1 MPLETDCIQCFAIA
15 PSQCY
20 DTRPMKPQDLSKL
33 KPNPLAIEGWMSEDE
48 LCWLAEHAAESSSV
62 VEIGSWKGRST
73 AALLASCKGTV
84 TAVDHFQ
91 GSANELTTT
100 HEEATRASIYQQFM
114 ANVGDAPN
122 LKVLDMPSR
131 QASREVEDASADMV
145 FIDGAHDAVSV
156 IQDLTL
162 WIPKCRKLLCGHDSN
177 FPSVQ
182 AALKRQ
188 GIKWTRGPGAIW
200 YAYMDQMDGVS
211 SSPIMKKT
219 GVALAIVS
227 GRGACP
233 VAMLQAVVLQGWPT
247 NVNFTILTIM
257 GKDIDAGRTLAI
269 EQAMEAGVKYLW
281 FLDDDTVPPQDAARH
296 MMKVFKEHPKAAVV
310 GGIYTTRAAPP
321 EPIVYSEQGAG
332 AFWDWKAG
340 EVFKCWGIGTGCM
353 MIDLDVFRYLDKP
366 WFLTTHDADRRE
378 SDDLHFCE
386 LVNQAGFEVWAHGGV
401 LCHHYD
407 LERGVVYML
416 PRGSKP
422 YLERLGNTTEA
433 KL

>member
-1 MPLETDCIQCFAIA
+1 
-15 PSQCY
+15 
-20 DTRPMKPQDLSKL
+20 MKPQDLATL
-33 KPNPLAIEGWMSEDE
+33 KPNPLPIQGWMIEAE
-48 LCWLAEHAAESSSV
+48 LCWLAERAAESTSV
-62 VEIGSWKGRST
+62 VEVGSWKGRST
-73 AALLASCKGTV
+73 AALLSACKGTV
-84 TAVDHFQ
+84 TAVDHFL
-91 GSANELTTT
+91 GTPEDENHL
-100 HEEATRASIYQQFM
+100 EAATVDVHAEFM
-114 ANVGDAPN
+114 RNVGESPN
-122 LKVLDMPSR
+122 LRVLKMPSR
-131 QASREVEDASADMV
+131 QASKEFEDGSVDMI

-156 IQDLTL
+156 LQDLTA
-162 WIPKCRKLLCGHDSN
+162 WVPKCRRLLCGHDRDW
-177 FPSVQ
+177 PGVK
-182 AALKRQ
+182 AALARC
-188 GIKWTRGPGAIW
+188 GIKWIEGPGVLW
-200 YAYMDQMDGVS
+200 YAYMGQADGVTA
-211 SSPIMKKT
+211 SPIMSKT
-219 GVALAIVS
+219 GVALAVVS
-227 GRGACP
+227 GRGSCP
-233 VAMLQAVVLQGWPT
+233 IAMLQPLVLQGWPT

-281 FLDDDTVPPQDAARH
+281 FLDDDTVPPQDAGRH
-296 MMKVFKEHPKAAVV
+296 MMKVFRDHPKAAVV

-353 MIDLDVFRYLDKP
+353 MIDMDVFRYLDKP
-366 WFLTTHDADRRE
+366 WFRTTHDADFRE

-416 PRGSKP
+416 PRNSKP
-422 YLERLGNTTEA
+422 YQQRLENTTEA

>member
-1 MPLETDCIQCFAIA
+1 MLSP
-15 PSQCY
+15 QCY
-20 DTRPMKPQDLSKL
+20 DTRPMKPQEPSAA
-33 KPNPLAIEGWMSEDE
+33 KPNPLSIQGWMSEAE
-48 LCWLAEHAAESSSV
+48 LAWLAERAAEVSSI

-73 AALLASCKGTV
+73 AALLTACPGIV
-84 TAVDHFQ
+84 TAVDHFL
-91 GSANELTTT
+91 GTPEELTTT
-100 HEEATRASIYQQFM
+100 HEEATREDIFAEFM
-114 ANVGDAPN
+114 RNVGGSPN
-122 LKVLDMPSR
+122 LHALRMSSR
-131 QASREVEDASADMV
+131 QASKEFEDDSVDMV

-156 IQDLTL
+156 LQDLTA
-162 WIPKCRKLLCGHDSN
+162 WAPKCRRLLCGHDSN
-177 FPSVQ
+177 WPGVK
-182 AALKRQ
+182 AALARQ
-188 GIKWTRGPGAIW
+188 NIKWTQGPGAIW
-200 YAYMDQMDGVS
+200 YAYVDQVDGVK
-211 SSPIMKKT
+211 SSPVMSKT

-227 GRGACP
+227 GRGSCP
-233 VAMLQAVVLQGWPT
+233 IAMLQAVVLQGWPT

-296 MMKVFKEHPKAAVV
+296 MMGVFKQHPKAAIVA
-310 GGIYTTRAAPP
+310 GIYTTRAAPP
-321 EPIVYSEQGAG
+321 EPIVYATQGAG

-366 WFLTTHDADRRE
+366 WFLTRHEADLRI

-416 PRGSKP
+416 PRNSKP
-422 YLERLGNTTEA
+422 YLQRLDNTTEA